1 MDFNNLNLDL
11 DLINETESGKQY
23 ISLIPVIRFPL
34 NKSLVLDTT
43 NQLKIKTTNQSL
55 ELLKN
60 ELINKV
66 HKKSK
71 EIYGT
76 YININVIKDCYC
88 DAKKLYLFNNNYE
101 EIILVND
108 KSELSVE
115 KNSYIEGTIEISKL
129 WISGKSFGP
138 IVDLI
143 NFNKVTDQNTN
154 EFLNDSDNESV
165 IEYDF

>member
-1 MDFNNLNLDL
+1 MDFNDL
-11 DLINETESGKQY
+11 KLELINDTNSGEHY
-23 ISLIPVIRFPL
+23 ISLKPVIKFSL
-34 NKSLVLDTT
+34 NKSLVLDST

-76 YININVIKDCYC
+76 YIEINVIKDCYC
-88 DAKKLYLFNNNYE
+88 DVKKLYLFNNNYE
-101 EIILVND
+101 EIILVNN

-143 NFNKVTDQNTN
+143 NYNKVTDQNTN
-154 EFLNDSDNESV
+154 EFLNDSDNDSV